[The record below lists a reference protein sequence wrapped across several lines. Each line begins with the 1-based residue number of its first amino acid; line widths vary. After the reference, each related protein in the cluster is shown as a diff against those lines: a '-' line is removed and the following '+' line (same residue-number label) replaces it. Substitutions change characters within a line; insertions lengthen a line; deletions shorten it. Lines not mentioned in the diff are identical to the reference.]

1 MSRTT
6 TNYSLWFNEAVA
18 SVAREAWGRMMREPS
33 RFYLYFRP
41 HGLRFYVVREDEP
54 AEGLEGL
61 ELVTSAALPSDRTV
75 AQLTAYLHPL
85 CARVPVL
92 PVD

>member
-33 RFYLYFRP
+33 RLYLYYRP
-41 HGLRFYVVREDEP
+41 NGLRFYVLHEDEP
-54 AEGLEGL
+54 AAEGL
-61 ELVTSAALPSDRTV
+61 ELVTSSALPSDRTV